1 MIRKRSA
8 LHASQEVEAPVFLF
22 LAGTLI
28 SWALGVCLCGKNCS
42 DMVKFWNDGVFEM
55 PFEKVYQCLVQKA
68 ERKGRTQ
75 EEVDQVIKWLT
86 GYVSMDILNGLTY
99 GQFLSLA
106 PMWNPRSELITGSIC
121 GIKVEEIDDPLTK
134 KMRQLDK
141 LIDELAT
148 GKPMEKVLR

>member
-1 MIRKRSA
+1 MSR
-8 LHASQEVEAPVFLF
+8 Q
-22 LAGTLI
+22 
-28 SWALGVCLCGKNCS
+28 
-42 DMVKFWNDGVFEM
+42 DVFEM

-99 GQFLSLA
+99 GQLLSLA

>member
-1 MIRKRSA
+1 MSR
-8 LHASQEVEAPVFLF
+8 Q
-22 LAGTLI
+22 
-28 SWALGVCLCGKNCS
+28 
-42 DMVKFWNDGVFEM
+42 DVFEM

-86 GYVSMDILNGLTY
+86 GYVSMDILNGLIY

-106 PMWNPRSELITGSIC
+106 PMWNPRSDLITGSIC
-121 GIKVEEIDDPLTK
+121 GVKVEEIDDPMTK

-141 LIDELAT
+141 LIDELAS

>member
-1 MIRKRSA
+1 MPR
-8 LHASQEVEAPVFLF
+8 Q
-22 LAGTLI
+22 
-28 SWALGVCLCGKNCS
+28 
-42 DMVKFWNDGVFEM
+42 DVFEM

-75 EEVDQVIKWLT
+75 KEVDQVIKWLS
-86 GYVSMDILNGLTY
+86 GYVSMDNLEGLTY

-121 GIKVEEIDDPLTK
+121 GVKVEEIDDPMAK

>member
-1 MIRKRSA
+1 MPR
-8 LHASQEVEAPVFLF
+8 Q
-22 LAGTLI
+22 
-28 SWALGVCLCGKNCS
+28 
-42 DMVKFWNDGVFEM
+42 DVFEM
-55 PFEKVYQCLVQKA
+55 PFEKVYQCLVQKS

-86 GYVSMDILNGLTY
+86 GYVSMDNLEGLTY

-121 GIKVEEIDDPLTK
+121 GVKVEEIDDPMAK

>member
-1 MIRKRSA
+1 MSR
-8 LHASQEVEAPVFLF
+8 Q
-22 LAGTLI
+22 
-28 SWALGVCLCGKNCS
+28 
-42 DMVKFWNDGVFEM
+42 DVFEM

-75 EEVDQVIKWLT
+75 EEVDQAIKWLT

-106 PMWNPRSELITGSIC
+106 PMWNSRSDPITGSIC
-121 GIKVEEIDDPLTK
+121 GVKVEEIDDPMTK

-141 LIDELAT
+141 LIDELAI

>member
-1 MIRKRSA
+1 MARQS
-8 LHASQEVEAPVFLF
+8 
-22 LAGTLI
+22 
-28 SWALGVCLCGKNCS
+28 
-42 DMVKFWNDGVFEM
+42 VFEM

-86 GYVSMDILNGLTY
+86 GYVSMDNLEGLTY

-121 GIKVEEIDDPLTK
+121 GVKVEEIDDPMAK